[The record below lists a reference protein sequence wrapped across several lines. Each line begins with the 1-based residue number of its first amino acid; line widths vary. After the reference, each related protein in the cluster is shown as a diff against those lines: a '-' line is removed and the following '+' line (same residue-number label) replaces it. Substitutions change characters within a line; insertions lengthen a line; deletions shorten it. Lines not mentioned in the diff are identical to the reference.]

1 MQTIFHHAHF
11 GMFHGPHEA
20 IWIRKMSGEIDADI
34 LTDVDFDDVGLL
46 ELATA
51 LTAEMGS
58 LAAVFGV
65 GVEIGEEDLEKVPVA
80 VYYYIMVDAGRT
92 ALDPVCIDPS
102 RVDEDIVALPEWF
115 HAEIKM
121 ARDPEERAAH

>member
-1 MQTIFHHAHF
+1 MQTIFHAPHF

-20 IWIRKMSGEIDADI
+20 VWIRKMTGEIDADI
-34 LTDVDFDDVGLL
+34 LNDGFETEGLI

-92 ALDPVCIDPS
+92 GLDPICIEIS
-102 RVDEDIVALPEWF
+102 RVDEEIVDLPEWF
-115 HAEIKM
+115 NAEIEM
-121 ARDPEERAAH
+121 ARNTEDHASH